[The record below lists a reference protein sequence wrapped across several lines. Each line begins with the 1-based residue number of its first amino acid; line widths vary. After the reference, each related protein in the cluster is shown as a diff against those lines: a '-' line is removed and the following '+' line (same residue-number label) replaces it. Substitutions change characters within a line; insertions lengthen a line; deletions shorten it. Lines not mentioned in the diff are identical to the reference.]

1 RRASSDEAVPA
12 ASPVAGDASAGAGGV
27 GPAPAGPAAA
37 APRGSGPP
45 SLCRGR
51 GARRGPPGALPPF
64 STDNHLPP
72 PCPTGARNGA
82 RPAKSS
88 LPEVTHY
95 LVRQGFHQVRYYL
108 SLAGLDK
115 SFHRHSRHQAHVA
128 EPSDLL
134 PAQGNPQ
141 RVVGS
146 RGALIDRGIG
156 GNARDQ

>member
-1 RRASSDEAVPA
+1 MRISSRNSVTQ
-12 ASPVAGDASAGAGGV
+12 
-27 GPAPAGPAAA
+27 
-37 APRGSGPP
+37 RK
-45 SLCRGR
+45 L
-51 GARRGPPGALPPF
+51 
-64 STDNHLPP
+64 
-72 PCPTGARNGA
+72 NGA
-82 RPAKSS
+82 RPATSS
-88 LPEVTHY
+88 LPEGTHY

-128 EPSDLL
+128 ESSDLL

-156 GNARDQ
+156 GNARDQAVQLGCRALIE